1 MLKFNF
7 LVVLF
12 SVFISASAI
21 GQSNEMSEEA
31 SSELVKKVIEKSKN
45 TNSIISD
52 FEQYKHMDFLSNDI
66 KSTGVLTYK
75 TPSSIKWEYRMPFNY
90 SAIFKENK
98 IYINDAGVKS
108 KVNLDGNKI
117 FKSLNK
123 LIIKS
128 IKGDMFDEELFD
140 MTFYQESEFYIVRFK
155 TLDSTIN
162 KIVSE
167 FVLTFD
173 KNDLQVIQV
182 QMIESTNDYT
192 LLKFRNQ
199 LLNQPVSD
207 EVFSY

>member
-1 MLKFNF
+1 
-7 LVVLF
+7 
-12 SVFISASAI
+12 
-21 GQSNEMSEEA
+21 
-31 SSELVKKVIEKSKN
+31 
-45 TNSIISD
+45 
-52 FEQYKHMDFLSNDI
+52 
-66 KSTGVLTYK
+66 
-75 TPSSIKWEYRMPFNY
+75 
-90 SAIFKENK
+90 
-98 IYINDAGVKS
+98 
-108 KVNLDGNKI
+108 
-117 FKSLNK
+117 
-123 LIIKS
+123 
-128 IKGDMFDEELFD
+128 MFDEELFD

>member
-1 MLKFNF
+1 MPKYNF
-7 LVVLF
+7 LVALF
-12 SVFISASAI
+12 IIFNSASAI
-21 GQSNEMSEEA
+21 GQTNEMSKEA
-31 SSELVKKVIEKSKN
+31 SLELVKKVVKKSEN

-75 TPSSIKWEYRMPFNY
+75 TPSSIKWEYRTPFNY

-98 IYINDAGVKS
+98 IYINDDGIKS
-108 KVNLDGNKI
+108 KVNLDANKI
-117 FKSLNK
+117 FKSLNN

-128 IKGDMFDEELFD
+128 IKGDMFDEELFA
-140 MTFYQESEFYIVRFK
+140 MTFYQEPESYIVRFK
-155 TLDSTIN
+155 TLDSAIN
-162 KIVSE
+162 KIISE
-167 FVLTFD
+167 FILTFD
-173 KNDLQVIQV
+173 KRNLQVIQV
-182 QMIESTNDYT
+182 QMIESTDDYT